1 MYKKNKIVHYEIEGN
16 DFYMKNTLITLF
28 LIITTYMFIGVSAE
42 ELIEI
47 PDDAIRIRV
56 IANSNSEYDQEKKQQ
71 IREEV
76 QLYMQDLLKNAKTT
90 EEAREIINNNL
101 NNLNK
106 KLDNYLTQ
114 INYDEN
120 YTINFGLNYFPEKEY
135 KGITYKE
142 GLYESLLITLGEG
155 KGKNWWCVLFPPIC
169 LLEAE
174 ENETD
179 EIEYK
184 SFVKEIIDKYIINQN

>member
-16 DFYMKNTLITLF
+16 DFYMKKTLITLGI
-28 LIITTYMFIGVSAE
+28 IITTYILIGVKAQ

-47 PDDAIRIRV
+47 PDEAIRIRV
-56 IANSNSEYDQEKKQQ
+56 IGNSNSEYDQEKKNQ

-76 QLYMQDLLKNAKTT
+76 QLYMQNLLKDAKTT
-90 EEAREIINNNL
+90 EEARTIINNNL
-101 NNLNK
+101 KNLKTN
-106 KLDNYLTQ
+106 LDNYLTQ
-114 INYDEN
+114 INYNKD

-174 ENETD
+174 EQDTNEV
-179 EIEYK
+179 EYK
-184 SFVKEIIDKYIINQN
+184 SFVKEIIEKYF

>member
-1 MYKKNKIVHYEIEGN
+1 MKKA
-16 DFYMKNTLITLF
+16 LITLA
-28 LIITTYMFIGVSAE
+28 LILTTYIVIGVSAE
-42 ELIEI
+42 ELVEI
-47 PDDAIRIRV
+47 PEDAIRIRI
-56 IANSNSEYDQEKKQQ
+56 IANSDSEYDQEKKRQ

-76 QLYMQDLLKNAKTT
+76 QLYMQDLLKDAKTT
-90 EEAREIINNNL
+90 EEARTLITK
-101 NNLNK
+101 NLNK
-106 KLDNYLTQ
+106 LNNKLDTYLRQ
-114 INYDEN
+114 INYDQS
-120 YTINFGLNYFPEKEY
+120 YDVNFGLNYFPEKKY

-174 ENETD
+174 EQETN

-184 SFVKEIIDKYIINQN
+184 SYVKEIIEKYF

>member
-1 MYKKNKIVHYEIEGN
+1 MKKTI
-16 DFYMKNTLITLF
+16 ITLGII
-28 LIITTYMFIGVSAE
+28 IITYILVGVKAE

-47 PDDAIRIRV
+47 PDDAIRIRI
-56 IANSNSEYDQEKKQQ
+56 IANSNSDYDQEKKKQ

-76 QLYMQDLLKNAKTT
+76 QLYMQNLLKDAKTVSD
-90 EEAREIINNNL
+90 ARIIINNNL
-101 NNLNK
+101 NNIKNN
-106 KLDNYLTQ
+106 LDNYLTQ
-114 INYDEN
+114 INYEKT

-135 KGITYKE
+135 KGIKYKE

-174 ENETD
+174 EKDTD

-184 SFVKEIIDKYIINQN
+184 SFVKEIIEKYF